1 MRNFYFHLGWP
12 KTATKSIQLGI
23 FKKLISFNCFLRQD
37 ISMHPYYGH
46 KLLRPFLYNS
56 EKINPTL
63 IKREIFK
70 NLDINKKTIYSD
82 EVFLAILTNNIRK
95 KKYNL
100 SLNGIIK
107 KIKKII
113 SKPYLIFTIRN
124 QEDYLKSWYHHV
136 FYQNKNFGRADF
148 LKYINESLKNKGA
161 INLEMLDYYKVIKT
175 FKKNFPKSKISIL
188 LFEDFTN
195 NYNFF
200 IRKIASILDIS
211 EKEFANFKKFNRSKK
226 RFKTKSLRGKRKFN
240 LVNKKT

>member
-1 MRNFYFHLGWP
+1 
-12 KTATKSIQLGI
+12 
-23 FKKLISFNCFLRQD
+23 
-37 ISMHPYYGH
+37 MHPYYGH

-113 SKPYLIFTIRN
+113 PKPYLIFTIRN
-124 QEDYLKSWYHHV
+124 QEEYIKSWYN
-136 FYQNKNFGRADF
+136 QNYNEKKDYSRKNF
-148 LKYINESLKNKGA
+148 LEVINKSLKNKGA
-161 INLEMLDYYKVIKT
+161 INLEMLNYYKVLKT
-175 FKKNFPKSKISIL
+175 FKKYFPKS
-188 LFEDFTN
+188 
-195 NYNFF
+195 
-200 IRKIASILDIS
+200 
-211 EKEFANFKKFNRSKK
+211 
-226 RFKTKSLRGKRKFN
+226 
-240 LVNKKT
+240 

>member
-1 MRNFYFHLGWP
+1 MKNFYLHLGWA

-23 FKKLISFNCFLRQD
+23 FKRLISFNCFLRQD

-82 EVFLAILTNNIRK
+82 EVFLAILTNNEIK

-124 QEDYLKSWYHHV
+124 QEDYLKSWYHDR
-136 FYQNKNFGRADF
+136 FYKNKNYSRADF

-175 FKKNFPKSKISIL
+175 FKKNFPKSRIDIL
-188 LFEDFTN
+188 LFEDFLN

-200 IRKIASILDIS
+200 ARHKHFVLYKAALVDDAVINDEYDINTGINSIYLLDIS
-211 EKEFANFKKFNRSKK
+211 Y
-226 RFKTKSLRGKRKFN
+226 
-240 LVNKKT
+240 LVVFI